1 MIKEENTRINIIVSK
16 KDRDTLKKLANKEN
30 RSVSNLV
37 NNLIIKYIE
46 ENK

>member
-1 MIKEENTRINIIVSK
+1 IKEENTRINIIVSK

-46 ENK
+46 KNK

>member
-46 ENK
+46 KNK